1 LNLYLERPK
10 HAKDTGQRRAG
21 WPCAR
26 HGPRGG
32 RREVCCPPDRGRGPL
47 FYRPGQP
54 GQYSRLCGRAAA
66 PGHPGGQP
74 LGDAAMR
81 QDYYEY
87 TGDLK
92 KWKDPG
98 DAWQLTEAEKKRGKL
113 LEESINRR
121 QKIGVDKVDFD
132 PEGAILPVKVDNL
145 PPDLPATL
153 YVFERAK

>member
-1 LNLYLERPK
+1 
-10 HAKDTGQRRAG
+10 
-21 WPCAR
+21 
-26 HGPRGG
+26 
-32 RREVCCPPDRGRGPL
+32 
-47 FYRPGQP
+47 
-54 GQYSRLCGRAAA
+54 
-66 PGHPGGQP
+66 
-74 LGDAAMR
+74 MR